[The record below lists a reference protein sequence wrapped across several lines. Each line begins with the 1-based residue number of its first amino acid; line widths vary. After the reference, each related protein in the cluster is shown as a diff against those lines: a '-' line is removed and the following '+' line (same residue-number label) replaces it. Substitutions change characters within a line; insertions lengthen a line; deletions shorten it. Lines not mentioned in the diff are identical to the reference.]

1 MVGGGGEVEG
11 ERGETDEGGSWQTGL
26 MTLSVCVCVCV
37 SEGEVCSVVMS
48 DIKHT
53 AAT

>member
-1 MVGGGGEVEG
+1 MRKMEGGE
-11 ERGETDEGGSWQTGL
+11 SKQTGL
-26 MTLSVCVCVCV
+26 MTLSVCA
-37 SEGEVCSVVMS
+37 SGGEVCSVVMS

>member
-1 MVGGGGEVEG
+1 MAGGWEKRKEKGVREME
-11 ERGETDEGGSWQTGL
+11 ERGQTGL
-26 MTLSVCVCVCV
+26 MTLSVCV
-37 SEGEVCSVVMS
+37 SGGEVWSVVMS